1 MDPMYLVHARLRAPD
16 GAELSAERVP
26 LFMCCGRD
34 GEGLEHVSVHS
45 DAVGGPVVGLYLT
58 APSLAVAEHSAL
70 AVCRRA
76 LSAHTELAGFAVVAC
91 GAVLVP
97 QYWDRLALPD
107 GSGRITPLRDPP
119 RPDPPHP
126 F

>member
-1 MDPMYLVHARLRAPD
+1 
-16 GAELSAERVP
+16 
-26 LFMCCGRD
+26 MCCGRE

-45 DAVGGPVVGLYLT
+45 DAAGGPVVGLYLT
-58 APSLAVAEHSAL
+58 APSLAVAERGAL

-76 LSAHTELAGFAVVAC
+76 LSTHSELEGFAVVSC

-97 QYWDRLALPD
+97 QYWDRLTLPD
-107 GSGRITPLRDPP
+107 ESGRTAPLRGPSP
-119 RPDPPHP
+119 QESTHP